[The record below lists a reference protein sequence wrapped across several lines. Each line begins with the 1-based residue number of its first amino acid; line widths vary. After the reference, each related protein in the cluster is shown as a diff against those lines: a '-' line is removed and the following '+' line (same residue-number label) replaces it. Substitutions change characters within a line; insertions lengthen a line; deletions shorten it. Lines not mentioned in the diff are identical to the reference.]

1 MHAIAA
7 TCVDRHEYKDWEVF
21 GIRVSEEAHGREREF
36 DALVGQY
43 QRKVFRL
50 IFSMARNASVAEE
63 LTQEVFLKIWR
74 AFDRYDS
81 RASLST
87 WIYTIAKNTALTWL
101 RSESYRRAIPLDS
114 AGEPSTNA
122 PADARCDIRSC
133 VERLPAEQRQVV
145 EQYYFQDRS
154 VDDVAEILNLPAGT
168 VKSHLFRARRSLAA
182 MLGELK

>member
-1 MHAIAA
+1 LHANAA
-7 TCVDRHEYKDWEVF
+7 TGVDRHEYKDWEAF
-21 GIRVSEEAHGREREF
+21 GNPVSGQVHSRERAF

-50 IFSMARNASVAEE
+50 IFSMMRDASAAEE
-63 LTQEVFLKIWR
+63 LTQEVFLKLWR
-74 AFDRYDS
+74 AFDRYDG

-114 AGEPSTNA
+114 VGEPSTNA
-122 PADARCDIRSC
+122 SADAHCDVRSC

-154 VDDVAEILNLPAGT
+154 VDDVAEILNLPPGT